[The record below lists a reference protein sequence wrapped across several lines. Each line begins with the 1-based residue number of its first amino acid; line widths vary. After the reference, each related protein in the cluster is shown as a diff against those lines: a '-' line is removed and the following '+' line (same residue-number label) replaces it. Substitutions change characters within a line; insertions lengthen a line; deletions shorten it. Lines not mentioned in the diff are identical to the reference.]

1 LFMPVWTAWT
11 MSGRMGDCVDVSICP
26 AFAKP
31 QNPKFCVPIV
41 PRMLSVVCVC
51 SPNFHLELRKAATNL
66 EDIGD
71 GDGVLGGLA
80 LGGENGDRG
89 PRHCG
94 LWALLLS

>member
-1 LFMPVWTAWT
+1 
-11 MSGRMGDCVDVSICP
+11 
-26 AFAKP
+26 
-31 QNPKFCVPIV
+31 
-41 PRMLSVVCVC
+41 LSVVCVC
-51 SPNFHLELRKAATNL
+51 SPYFHLELRKAATNL

-94 LWALLLS
+94 LWALLLSSLSLSEFEVERLDEIPNPSCGAKRDLGIAPSRARSTPSM